1 MPDIRLDSR
10 SPFSNTRH
18 RIVCGDRVLDRGC
31 VRVKLPPS
39 HVQSPMVSERVKGQI
54 DRLLVDAEDA
64 SAQRDWEG
72 AAVGLSTS
80 GRLTHRVSADSPSW
94 PLPQGHWREPLDHP
108 QKHRFPWR
116 HQPLH
121 PSPCPLHR
129 PTTAIRQM
137 TSLATAGSEGRA
149 IRLSSGMRCS
159 QRLQCRFI
167 KSGSA

>member
-1 MPDIRLDSR
+1 MGLSAALGDLSVAAFVLSFLHHMCSHQWLVSVLKVRLTA
-10 SPFSNTRH
+10 FSMMVRTR
-18 RIVCGDRVLDRGC
+18 
-31 VRVKLPPS
+31 PPS
-39 HVQSPMVSERVKGQI
+39 VTGRV
-54 DRLLVDAEDA
+54 
-64 SAQRDWEG
+64 
-72 AAVGLSTS
+72 AAGGLSMS

-121 PSPCPLHR
+121 PRPCPPHR
-129 PTTAIRQM
+129 PTTASRQM

-159 QRLQCRFI
+159 QGPQCRCI
-167 KSGSA
+167 ESGSA

>member
-1 MPDIRLDSR
+1 MGLSAALGYLTVDAFALSSLHHMCSHLWLVSVLKARL
-10 SPFSNTRH
+10 T
-18 RIVCGDRVLDRGC
+18 G
-31 VRVKLPPS
+31 
-39 HVQSPMVSERVKGQI
+39 
-54 DRLLVDAEDA
+54 LLNDAEDA

-94 PLPQGHWREPLDHP
+94 PLMQGHWREPLDHP

-159 QRLQCRFI
+159 QGPQCRCI